1 MSERY
6 FFTSVTRISNLQ
18 QQSFD
23 INTLPETRWATGDY
37 VVGGMITPLSQKAI
51 LEDCHGRM
59 VEISTGTKVIGA
71 LGIRCATLEAVGTWQ
86 NIGEDGQMEALTEGG
101 LFGKAT
107 SVAETVTNLPQ
118 MIYRGHVMRGGQ
130 KVCMKDFVPQ
140 IPEKDYS
147 CPTIMMLGTSMSSGK
162 TTMSRLLIKL
172 LKDLN
177 LKVVGVKLAGA
188 GQYHDILSMQDAGAD
203 VIFDFV
209 DVGLPSTIC
218 PAEEYQIAM
227 SRLLSLVAQD
237 KPDVVIAEIGASP
250 FEPYNGS
257 IVLEKIKPQICL
269 TVLCAS
275 DPYGVLGITQNFHL
289 TPDLISGI
297 VTSTTAGV
305 ELVEKLTGIPGIC
318 PTDDHA
324 LAKLMPILREKLP
337 LLSGCSSKEEN

>member
-1 MSERY
+1 MSKCY
-6 FFTSVTRISNLQ
+6 FFTSMTRTSDLQ

-23 INTLPETRWATGDY
+23 VISLHQTQWATGDY
-37 VVGGMITPLSQKAI
+37 VVGEIIAPFGDQSMI
-51 LEDCHGRM
+51 EDCHGRM
-59 VEISTGTKVIGA
+59 VEVMTGTRVIGA
-71 LGIRCATLEAVGTWQ
+71 LGIRYATLEVVGSWQ

-107 SVAETVTNLPQ
+107 SVGLTVTNLPP
-118 MIYRGHVMRGGQ
+118 MIYQGHVMRRGQ
-130 KVCMKDFVPQ
+130 KICLKDFVPQ
-140 IPEKDYS
+140 IPEQEYN

-209 DVGLPSTIC
+209 NVGLPSTIC
-218 PAEEYQIAM
+218 SAEEYHIAM
-227 SRLLSLVAQD
+227 SRLLSLVAQE
-237 KPDVVIAEIGASP
+237 KPDVVVAEIGASP

-257 IVLEKIKPQICL
+257 IVLEKIKSQICL

-275 DPYGVLGITQNFHL
+275 DPYGVLGATQNFHL

-297 VTSTTAGV
+297 VTNTTAGV
-305 ELVEKLTGIPGIC
+305 EFVEKLTGIQAIC

-324 LAKLMPILREKLP
+324 VAKLMPILREKLL
-337 LLSGCSSKEEN
+337 LLSP